1 MTSRSLDLSHSI
13 KCWQDK
19 DDPDEDRTWF
29 DVGKQE
35 GLVVVGEEDAE
46 VEIINT
52 TAQDR
57 HQKLVK
63 GNSQHSQHIHV
74 HLNWSKLEPL
84 CFNSQHSQHVH
95 VHVVQLISLLC
106 SRSSDGRCPAKDNGG
121 AEGDGDG
128 LEVV

>member
-74 HLNWSKLEPL
+74 H
-84 CFNSQHSQHVH
+84 
-95 VHVVQLISLLC
+95 VVQLISLLC
-106 SRSSDGRCPAKDNGG
+106 SCSSDGRCPAKDNGG